1 MYTNYQP
8 GQIGS
13 ERQRDMLARAEQQR
27 QARWLRTLSKAARRA
42 EQPEQHPGW
51 AVRPMAGL
59 WTVIPRM
66 TRQLAA
72 RGGHRAPR
80 SVGGPQ
86 V

>member
-27 QARWLRTLSKAARRA
+27 QARWLRTLSKA
-42 EQPEQHPGW
+42 EQPEQHPGR

-59 WTVIPRM
+59 WTVIPRL
-66 TRQLAA
+66 TRRLAA
-72 RGGHRAPR
+72 RGGHRAAR
-80 SVGGPQ
+80 SAGGPQ